1 MAIVQGTRPR
11 RVNLDGKSSTV
22 LGTSAVDM
30 RPGSLV
36 HIENGLYVQSATK
49 RPDSRIVQ
57 CEDGVGGSILDP
69 IKAGDSVEGDV
80 FTINRRYAALVKAG
94 TVLKADETL
103 LKATAT
109 GELEAATGPDDD
121 VVAVAIEDFTVPATP
136 AFSHAKIR
144 VL

>member
-1 MAIVQGTRPR
+1 MKVQGTRPR

-22 LGTSAVDM
+22 LTTSAVDL
-30 RPGSLV
+30 RPGSLA
-36 HIENGLYVQSATK
+36 HIENGLYVQSTTK

-69 IKAGDSVEGDV
+69 IKAGDSVEGD
-80 FTINRRYAALVKAG
+80 RMGGGRLYAALIKAG
-94 TVLKADETL
+94 TVLKAEETL

-109 GELEAATGPDDD
+109 GELEEATGPFDD
-121 VVAVAIEDFTVPATP
+121 VVAVAIEDYTVPATP
-136 AFSHAKIR
+136 AFSHGKIR